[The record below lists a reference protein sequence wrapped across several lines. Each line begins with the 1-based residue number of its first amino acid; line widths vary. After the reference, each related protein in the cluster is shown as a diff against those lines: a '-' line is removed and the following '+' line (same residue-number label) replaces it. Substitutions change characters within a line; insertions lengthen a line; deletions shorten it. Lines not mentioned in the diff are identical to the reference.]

1 MKIVFAT
8 NNPYKLKEVK
18 RLLLSSNY
26 QIVSLKD
33 IGFFDD
39 IPEPHDTLEANA
51 LEKARTIHQ
60 KFGIN
65 CFSEDT
71 GLEVTALNN
80 APGVYSARYAGEQK
94 SSENNMDLLL
104 KNLEKH
110 EDRTAQFRTVVALIL
125 DKKEYLFEG
134 IVKGNILFERQ
145 GTDGFGYDAIFQ
157 AIGYQQSFAEI
168 TADEKNAISHRG
180 KAIEKLIHFLQTQQL

>member
-26 QIVSLKD
+26 QIISLKD
-33 IGFFDD
+33 ISFFDD

-51 LEKARTIHQ
+51 LEKARTIHE

-71 GLEVTALNN
+71 GLEVIALNN
-80 APGVYSARYAGEQK
+80 EPGVYSARYAGEQK
-94 SSENNMDLLL
+94 SSDDNINLLL
-104 KNLEKH
+104 KILSKH
-110 EDRTAQFRTVVALIL
+110 KNRAAQFRTVVALIL

-134 IVKGNILFERQ
+134 IVTGNILFERQ
-145 GTDGFGYDAIFQ
+145 GKGGFGYDAIFQ
-157 AIGYQQSFAEI
+157 ATDYEQSFAEI
-168 TADEKNAISHRG
+168 TADEKNKISHRG
-180 KAIEKLIHFLQTQQL
+180 KAVRKLVDFLKTR

>member
-18 RLLLSSNY
+18 RLLLTSNY

-51 LEKARTIHQ
+51 LEKARTIHE

-71 GLEVTALNN
+71 GLEVKALNN

-94 SSENNMDLLL
+94 SSDDNIDLLL
-104 KNLEKH
+104 KNLAAH

-134 IVKGNILFERQ
+134 IVKGTILFERQ
-145 GTDGFGYDAIFQ
+145 GTDGFGYDAVFQ
-157 AIGYQQSFAEI
+157 ATGYEQSFAEI
-168 TADEKNAISHRG
+168 TADEKNVVSHRG
-180 KAIEKLIHFLQTQQL
+180 KAVKKLIEFLK

>member
-18 RLLLSSNY
+18 RLLETSNY

-51 LEKARTIHQ
+51 LEKARTIYE

-71 GLEVTALNN
+71 GLEVKALDN

-94 SSENNMDLLL
+94 SSEDNIDLLL
-104 KNLEKH
+104 KNLALH
-110 EDRTAQFRTVVALIL
+110 ENRTAQFRTVVALIL

-134 IVKGNILFERQ
+134 IVKGKILFERQ
-145 GTDGFGYDAIFQ
+145 GTDGFGYDAVFQ
-157 AIGYQQSFAEI
+157 ATGYEQSFAEI
-168 TADEKNAISHRG
+168 TADEKNTISHRG
-180 KAIEKLIHFLQTQQL
+180 KSIKKLINFLQSK

>member
-26 QIVSLKD
+26 QIISLKD
-33 IGFFDD
+33 ISFFDD

-51 LEKARTIHQ
+51 LEKARTIHE

-80 APGVYSARYAGEQK
+80 EPGVYSARYAGEQK
-94 SSENNMDLLL
+94 SSDDNIDLLL
-104 KNLEKH
+104 KNFN
-110 EDRTAQFRTVVALIL
+110 TLI
-125 DKKEYLFEG
+125 KT
-134 IVKGNILFERQ
+134 N
-145 GTDGFGYDAIFQ
+145 
-157 AIGYQQSFAEI
+157 
-168 TADEKNAISHRG
+168 
-180 KAIEKLIHFLQTQQL
+180 